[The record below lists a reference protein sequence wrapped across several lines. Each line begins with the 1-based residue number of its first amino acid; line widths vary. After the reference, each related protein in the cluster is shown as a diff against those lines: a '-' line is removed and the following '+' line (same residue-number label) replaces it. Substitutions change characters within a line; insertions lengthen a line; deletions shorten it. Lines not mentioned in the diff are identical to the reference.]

1 MSEDNEKGTIM
12 KHLYLSG
19 VGKCEKQKNRSGE
32 REKKTGNKMK
42 WGKKTSE
49 NGKWSKWLTIEHLD

>member
-42 WGKKTSE
+42 WGKKQIR
-49 NGKWSKWLTIEHLD
+49 KWKME